1 MTLPSLDRL
10 INFELLSA
18 PMNWFVV
25 FLDATIALLLFHVI
39 MTGFAG
45 MKSTGN
51 IYNAGPGQVA
61 APVPSTFSVPG
72 TLAGDP
78 GATLSAYWGGGLS
91 RGDGTWTNDFE
102 SKYAE
107 DGWSPN
113 P

>member
-1 MTLPSLDRL
+1 M
-10 INFELLSA
+10 NFELLTA

-39 MTGFAG
+39 MTAFHG
-45 MKSTGN
+45 MRSTGN
-51 IYNAGPGQVA
+51 IFNAGPGQVA
-61 APVPSTFSVPG
+61 SPVPTNFAVPG
-72 TLAGDP
+72 SLGND
-78 GATLSAYWGGGLS
+78 GSTLSPFWGGGLA